1 MNDSVMSDV
10 PEKKLIAAFTEAW
23 GEAAPALLG
32 DSSSLGLLSLRE
44 VKGEDLASA
53 LAVAVTW
60 SAGFTSAC
68 AGALPGVVVYLFKGE
83 DCEEIERRAQEQAAP
98 PADGR
103 ARPGSRALVAAALAA
118 TGTRLGA
125 GAAEFGTVEF
135 LDLSAG
141 EGELAA
147 VVGDSV
153 WFATCSL
160 TLGAGRATQALVLYA
175 PHGSVGANTTR
186 AQASSAARQA
196 AFSSAATRGS
206 STLPQ
211 SAATPPAVGNHTAAR
226 HPAPRNIDRLLDVE
240 MEIVVR
246 FGLTHL
252 PLRELVRLGSGSMIE
267 LNRAVDEPVE
277 LLVNGRHLARGSV
290 VVVDGYYGVRITEIG
305 EAEERPI

>member
-1 MNDSVMSDV
+1 MSDA

-44 VKGEDLASA
+44 VQGEDLASA

-60 SAGFTSAC
+60 SAGFTSAG
-68 AGALPGVVVYLFKGE
+68 AGALPGVVVCLFKSE
-83 DCEEIERRAQEQAAP
+83 DCEEIERRAQQAAP
-98 PADGR
+98 PADGK

-118 TGTRLGA
+118 TSVRLGA
-125 GAAEFGTVEF
+125 GAGGFGAVEE
-135 LDLSAG
+135 LDLSAD
-141 EGELAA
+141 EGKLAS
-147 VVGDSV
+147 VLGDAAC
-153 WFATCSL
+153 FATCSL

-175 PHGSVGANTTR
+175 PHGSLGANTPQ
-186 AQASSAARQA
+186 AQAPSAARSA
-196 AFSSAATRGS
+196 AFSSAAS
-206 STLPQ
+206 HSNSTLPP
-211 SAATPPAVGNHTAAR
+211 ATTAPPAGGVDAAAR
-226 HPAPRNIDRLLDVE
+226 RTAPHNIDRLLDVE